1 VFGTELV
8 AMNIYN
14 TAFALNKM
22 AQGQAK
28 AIIFFLILVVVSL
41 VQVYFNKKREV
52 EL

>member
-14 TAFALNKM
+14 TAFASSKM
-22 AQGQAK
+22 AQGQTK
-28 AIIFFLILVVVSL
+28 AVLFFLVLAIVSL